1 MRDAATPLTLEMAE
15 TARSNLDDHL
25 SLLDALVGVPS
36 HASSPGGT
44 DQVAGLLLPRLE
56 HLGFSVE
63 RIPTSPLPED
73 MAWVERI
80 MMPGQVLTELG
91 PTYRLTSADR
101 GGPRLLLLGDLD
113 TSYTPEAHEAFP
125 VRRDDTKFYG
135 PGVADMKAGL
145 VVLLSALEILA
156 SSGAPHPDLEIVL
169 SADEQAGSLASRHVI
184 EESAR
189 RCSWTLCVECSRRGG
204 QLMAGR
210 GHIGIGDITAS
221 GVEAHAGSDYASG
234 VNATEYLARVIPPLN
249 ALSRPD
255 EGILVTVTL
264 LDAGRRRSVIPD
276 RAWGVLDIRT
286 PSEAAWERTTS
297 AINDTVA
304 RYGEGHVRARSYAHR
319 PGVTWTRETDDLLTV
334 IRDRAAAVDVEIA
347 AFASAAAGSSAFA
360 GGHTVVMDGMGPVGG
375 GLMTPD
381 EYVVIDSIPE
391 RSAILASTIAA
402 LGEEGPAES
411 AGPS

>member
-1 MRDAATPLTLEMAE
+1 MSEPTSLIEEMAG
-15 TARSNLDDHL
+15 TARSKLADHL
-25 SLLDALVGVPS
+25 ALLDALVAVPS
-36 HASSPGGT
+36 HSSSPGGT
-44 DQVAGLLLPRLE
+44 DEVAGLLLPSLE
-56 HLGFSVE
+56 PLGFSVE
-63 RIPTSPLPED
+63 RVPTSPLPEE
-73 MAWVERI
+73 MAWIERI
-80 MMPGQVLTELG
+80 MMPGQELTDLG
-91 PTYRLTSADR
+91 PTYRLTTHDR

-125 VRRDDTKFYG
+125 TRRDDSKFYG

-145 VVLLSALEILA
+145 VVMLSALEILTA
-156 SSGAPHPDLEIVL
+156 SGASHPDLEIVL

-184 EESAR
+184 EESAL
-189 RCSWTLCVECSRRGG
+189 RCSWTLCVECARRGG

-221 GVEAHAGSDYASG
+221 GVEAHAGSDYEKG

-249 ALSRPD
+249 ALSAPD

-286 PSEAAWERTTS
+286 PDETTWKRTTA
-297 AINDTVA
+297 AINDIVD
-304 RYGEGHVRARSYAHR
+304 RVGEGRVRARSYAHR
-319 PGVTWTRETDDLLTV
+319 PGVSQTRQTNDLLAI
-334 IRDRAAAVDVEIA
+334 IRDLASVIGVEIA
-347 AFASAAAGSSAFA
+347 AFKSMAAGSSAFA

-381 EYVVIDSIPE
+381 EHVVIDSIPE
-391 RSAILASTIAA
+391 RAAILAATIAA
-402 LGEEGPAES
+402 LG
-411 AGPS
+411 